1 MKKVVLLGD
10 SVRLFGYAPRLP
22 ALLGD
27 GYTVYHPAHNGR
39 FSSYTLQQIF
49 EEYENIKDAD
59 VIHWNNGLWDV
70 CNRFGN
76 GLLVSREEYL
86 RNLSMIADV
95 LLKITPHV
103 IFATTT
109 PVTTYVGIDNA
120 DIEANNAAAVELL
133 SARGIVI
140 NDLHS
145 LLADDPARHISPDG
159 IHPTDAAADLLA
171 AQVAEYIR
179 TCCPEGK

>member
-27 GYTVYHPAHNGR
+27 GYTVYHPEHNGR
-39 FSSYTLQQIF
+39 FTSYTLQQIF
-49 EEYENIKDAD
+49 DEYKNIKDAD

-86 RNLSMIADV
+86 RNIGLIADV
-95 LLKITPHV
+95 LLKITPNV

-120 DIEANNAAAVELL
+120 DIEKNNAAAAELL
-133 SARGIVI
+133 TRKGVVI
-140 NDLHS
+140 NDLYS
-145 LLADDPARHISPDG
+145 IIASDPKGLISQDG
-159 IHPTDAAADLLA
+159 IHPTEAAADLLA
-171 AQVAEYIR
+171 AQVAEHVR
-179 TCCPEGK
+179 KCFL